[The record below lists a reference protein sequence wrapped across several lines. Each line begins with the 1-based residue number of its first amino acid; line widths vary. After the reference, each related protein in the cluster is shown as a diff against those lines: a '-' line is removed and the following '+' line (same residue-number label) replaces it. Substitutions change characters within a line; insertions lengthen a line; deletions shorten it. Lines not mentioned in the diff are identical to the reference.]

1 MSKQLSL
8 DIAYKTFECVSRTH
22 IDALHV
28 ELQEFRHP
36 RTGARHYHLHADQKE
51 NVFLVALRTVPTDST
66 GVAHILEH
74 TTLCGSQRYP
84 VRDPFFMMTRRSL
97 NTFMNAFTSSDWTAY
112 PFASQNRKDFFNLLD
127 VYLDAVFFANL
138 NELDFAQEGHRLEF
152 EEPENTESALVY
164 KGVVYNEMKG
174 AMSSPMSQLWAT
186 FTKHLYPTSTY
197 HFNSGGEPDHIPDL
211 TYQQLQAFYKKH
223 YHPSN
228 ALFMTYG
235 DIDAKSLQEEFEE
248 KALQHFKGTGE
259 KAGVSEEKRYFAPV
273 RIQECYPITGE
284 DDVSHKTHQI
294 IGWLLSESADLENNL
309 EAHLLTNVLLENS
322 ASPLMQAL
330 ETTDLGHSPSG
341 LCGLEDSYKEMA
353 FVCGIEG
360 SDPEKAADFE
370 ALVLGVLETVERDGV
385 PLEKVEAVLHQLEL
399 SQREISGDSYPYGLQ
414 LILAAM
420 TPALQGQDP
429 AQVLDIGPVLVK
441 LRERIKDP
449 EYIKSLVRKLLLENK
464 HRITLTLAPDTS
476 LEEQREEYLKGKLEG
491 IKSKLSDDEKASIV
505 TQAKA
510 LLDRQNQKDSEEVL
524 PKVGLDDVPLD
535 IHIPEP
541 VDGSEAEQATA
552 YAQGTNGLVYHQA
565 IIPLPDLSP
574 EELQILP
581 LLSYCLP
588 EVGAGDKS
596 YLEMQELQSAYT
608 GGLSSY
614 WEIRGEVDDE
624 QKCKGF
630 LVMSGKALERNQEKM
645 VDLMKLTLTNPRFD
659 EHERFR
665 ELIALL
671 ASRRE
676 QGVTSNGHGLA
687 MAAAA
692 SLLSPSS
699 MVSHK
704 TSGLEGVRW
713 IKKLDKEIRE
723 PGPLQALA
731 TELQSLHKKIIANPI
746 QFLAI
751 AEPSKVSSLKTAI
764 TDGWNQVGGHHPV
777 SELSLPPTRE
787 HVKVGWVTNSQ
798 VNFCAKA
805 FATVVGEHPDAAALT
820 VLGHY
825 LRNGYLHR
833 AIREQGG
840 AYGSG
845 ASQDNANAIF
855 RFFSYRDPRI
865 EGTLQD
871 FAGSVKWMLEAEHS
885 EDELEQAILGVVSSI
900 DKPKSPAGEAKS
912 SYHSEL
918 FGRTPTQR
926 KEFRKRIL
934 QVEMDDLKRVAEKYL
949 ATEDCSVAVV
959 GGESARNAFETLEL
973 DIQKL

>member
-1 MSKQLSL
+1 MSQQLSL
-8 DIAYKTFECVSRTH
+8 DIAHQSFECVARTP
-22 IDALHV
+22 IEALHI
-28 ELQEFRHP
+28 ELQEFRHL
-36 RTGARHYHLHADQKE
+36 RTGARHFHLHADQKE
-51 NVFLVALRTVPTDST
+51 NVFLVALRTVPGDST

-112 PFASQNRKDFFNLLD
+112 PFASQNRKDYFNLLD

-152 EEPENTESALVY
+152 EETENTDSSLVY

-174 AMSSPMSQLWAT
+174 AMSSPMSQLWAS
-186 FTKHLYPTSTY
+186 FTKHLYPSSTY
-197 HFNSGGEPDHIPDL
+197 HYNSGGEPDHIPDL
-211 TYQQLQAFYKKH
+211 TYDQLQAFYKKH

-235 DIDAKSLQEEFEE
+235 DIEAKSLQAEFED
-248 KALQHFKGTGE
+248 KALSHFDGPGE
-259 KAGVSEEKRYFAPV
+259 KAFVSNEKRYFAPV
-273 RIQECYPITGE
+273 RVQECYPLSGEEETG
-284 DDVSHKTHQI
+284 HKTHQI
-294 IGWLLSESADLENNL
+294 IGWLLNESADLENNL

-322 ASPLMQAL
+322 ASPLMHAL
-330 ETTDLGHSPSG
+330 ETTDIGHSPSG

-360 SDPEKAADFE
+360 SDPEQAADFE
-370 ALVLGVLETVERDGV
+370 ALVLSVLEEVARDGV
-385 PLEKVEAVLHQLEL
+385 PQEKVEAVLHQLEL

-414 LILAAM
+414 LILTAM
-420 TPALQGQDP
+420 TPALQGQNP

-441 LRERIKDP
+441 MRERIKDP
-449 EYIKSLVRKLLLENK
+449 EYIKSLVRKHLLDNR
-464 HRITLTLAPDTS
+464 HRITLTLAPDSS
-476 LEEQREEYLKGKLEG
+476 LEEQREAFMKAKLEG
-491 IKSKLSDDEKASIV
+491 IKSRLSDDEKAAIV
-505 TQAKA
+505 SQAKA
-510 LLDRQNQKDSEEVL
+510 LLDRQNQKDPEEML

-535 IHIPEP
+535 IHIPDP
-541 VDGSEAEQATA
+541 VAGSEVSGITA

-565 IIPLPDLSP
+565 VIPLPDLTDS
-574 EELQILP
+574 EIQLLP

-624 QKCKGF
+624 QKCKGY
-630 LVMSGKALERNQEKM
+630 LVFSGKALERNQSRL
-645 VDLMKLTLTNPRFD
+645 VDLMKLTLSQPRFD
-659 EHERFR
+659 EHERLR

-687 MAAAA
+687 MAAAG
-692 SLLSPSS
+692 SLLSPSAS
-699 MVSHK
+699 VSHK
-704 TSGLEGVRW
+704 TSGLEGIRW
-713 IKKLDKEIRE
+713 IKKLDREIRE
-723 PGPLQALA
+723 AEALQRLAADLEALH
-731 TELQSLHKKIIANPI
+731 QKVMANPM

-751 AEPSKVSSLKTAI
+751 AEPANVEALKTSIAE
-764 TDGWNQVGGHHPV
+764 GWEKGAEQ
-777 SELSLPPTRE
+777 SASQLSLPATRE

-805 FATVVGEHPDAAALT
+805 FATVAGDHADAAALT

-845 ASQDNANAIF
+845 ASQDNANAVF

-865 EGTLQD
+865 EGTLED
-871 FAGSVKWMLEAEHS
+871 FAGSVKWMLESDHS
-885 EDELEQAILGVVSSI
+885 EEELEQAVLGVVSSI

-912 SYHSEL
+912 AYHSEL
-918 FGRTPTQR
+918 FGRTPAQR
-926 KEFRKRIL
+926 KEFRRRIL
-934 QVEMDDLKRVAEKYL
+934 QVSMDDLKRVAEKYL
-949 ATEDCSVAVV
+949 STETCSVAVV
-959 GGESARNAFETLEL
+959 GGESARSAFESLGL